1 MADQPESGARP
12 PDRRYRHLPALT
24 WSLLALLTIYFLVWF
39 IFYRPS
45 TEERLEIASFAEAL
59 HQIPRDYVEP
69 VDRATL
75 YQAAMK
81 GMIASLKDKYSW
93 YLSQGQLSRLLDE
106 TKGEFGGIGVV
117 LSATD
122 TLPVV
127 EEVIKDG
134 PAAKAGVEANDV
146 LTTLDGEDVS
156 GLPLDKLSSLIR
168 GKPGTTLTLGAAR
181 GSKPEKLT
189 FTITRETIRVPDVRS
204 EMLSDGIGLVRLTAF
219 DENAGADM
227 RNALTELVKNGLKG
241 LIIDVRGNPGG
252 LVKQA
257 TEICDLFLNSGRI
270 ISLKGRDARP
280 EPPVDA
286 KPGAVVPETVPIVVL
301 VDHGTASASE
311 ILSGALQA
319 NGRATVVGTGT
330 VGKGAVTAIM
340 PLPDGSGVVMT
351 VAHYELAGGEVIQ
364 GKGIKP
370 DVVVG
375 ELPSPPKDLDPAKAR
390 EWYRNQHEK
399 ARKEQLDRA
408 VAILKEKLA
417 K

>member
-1 MADQPESGARP
+1 LARL
-12 PDRRYRHLPALT
+12 R
-24 WSLLALLTIYFLVWF
+24 
-39 IFYRPS
+39 
-45 TEERLEIASFAEAL
+45 E
-59 HQIPRDYVEP
+59 
-69 VDRATL
+69 
-75 YQAAMK
+75 
-81 GMIASLKDKYSW
+81 
-93 YLSQGQLSRLLDE
+93 E

-134 PAAKAGVEANDV
+134 PAAKAGIEAGDV
-146 LTTLDGEDVS
+146 LTTLDGEDVK
-156 GLPLDKLSSLIR
+156 GLPLEKLSSVIR
-168 GKPGTTLTLGAAR
+168 GKPGTTLTLEATR
-181 GSKPEKLT
+181 GSKAEKLT
-189 FTITRETIRVPDVRS
+189 FTVIREIIRVPDVKS
-204 EMLSDGIGLVRLTAF
+204 EMLADGIGLVRVMAF
-219 DENAGADM
+219 DENAADDM
-227 RNALTELVKNGLKG
+227 RSALAELVKTGLKG

-257 TEICDLFLNSGRI
+257 TEICDMFLNSGRI

-286 KPGAVVPETVPIVVL
+286 TRGVVVPDTVPIVVL

-330 VGKGAVTAIM
+330 VGKGAVTGILA
-340 PLPDGSGVVMT
+340 LPDGSGVVMT

-364 GKGIKP
+364 EKGIKP
-370 DVVVG
+370 DVAVG
-375 ELPSPPKDLDPAKAR
+375 ELPSPPKGLEPAKAQ
-390 EWYRNQHEK
+390 EWYREQREK